1 MGRSRFAGVKFLFL
15 IAALMGG
22 CGKAPPPPILPA
34 QGVVLVNGVPL
45 PKAQVRLIPKIGY
58 GAEYIATG
66 VTDDQGKFVLQ
77 CNGQPGACA
86 TENIVVIGE
95 TDIPPQYQGENRQ
108 RELAVYLRS
117 LKNRPIP
124 QAYAN
129 LVSTP
134 LRITVSEGQPEIKFD
149 LKR

>member
-1 MGRSRFAGVKFLFL
+1 MGSSRYAGVTVLCL
-15 IAALMGG
+15 ALALAGG
-22 CGKAPPPPILPA
+22 CGKEPPPAILPA
-34 QGVVLVNGVPL
+34 QGVVLLNGAPVPM
-45 PKAQVRLIPKIGY
+45 AQVRLIPKIGY
-58 GAEYIATG
+58 GAEFIATG
-66 VTDDQGKFVLQ
+66 VTDDQGRFVLK

-95 TDIPPQYQGENRQ
+95 ADIPPQYQGESRQ

-124 QAYAN
+124 TTYAN

-134 LRITVSEGQPEIKFD
+134 LKITVSEGQSEIKFD